1 MREIIIKWTTEDVII
16 YARDCMETI
25 ITEDEAETILNAVLR
40 HHDASI
46 GINWDVL
53 HAEIDLFQNN
63 LTL

>member
-1 MREIIIKWTTEDVII
+1 MAEITIRWTTEDIII

-46 GINWDVL
+46 GINWYVL
-53 HAEIDLFQNN
+53 HAEIDSFQNN
-63 LTL
+63 LTF